1 MKKICTIIGA
11 RPQFIK
17 HAPVEVA
24 LSKNFNLFTIHTG
37 QHYDFNMSDVFF
49 SELGLQLPKYN
60 LNVGSTSHGA
70 QTAIMLNEIE
80 KILLKEKPDAV
91 LVYGDTNSTIAGAL
105 AAQKINIKVI
115 HIESGL
121 RSYNKKMPEEVNR
134 ILTDNLSDILFAPT
148 DTAVGN
154 LRKENI
160 TQNVFN
166 VGDVMFDSILLAQQK
181 ILQNFE
187 SSNKI
192 LLTIHRPYNT
202 DNIIRLTKIL
212 DLLNNLNE
220 TIIFPIH
227 PRTRNILL
235 NENVGL
241 VKYKNIEF
249 IEPVSYLELI
259 KLQLQSFCIITDSGG
274 VQKEA
279 YMLKKKCITIR
290 TETEWVETLKNN
302 WNTLIFDDL
311 NLIKSEIYNLPGK
324 YEDGLYG
331 KGDSSL
337 QISKILLNIL

>member
-17 HAPVEVA
+17 HASVEVA
-24 LSKNFNLFTIHTG
+24 LSENFNLFTIHTG
-37 QHYDFNMSDVFF
+37 QHYDFKMSDVFF
-49 SELGLQLPKYN
+49 SELGLQKPKYN
-60 LNVGSTSHGA
+60 LNVGSKSHGA
-70 QTAIMLNEIE
+70 QTAFMLNEIE
-80 KILLKEKPDAV
+80 KILLNEKPDAV

-148 DTAVGN
+148 ETAVSN
-154 LRKENI
+154 LKKENI
-160 TQNVFN
+160 INNVFN
-166 VGDVMFDSILLAQQK
+166 VGDVMFDSILIAKQK
-181 ILQNFE
+181 ISNNFE
-187 SSNKI
+187 NSNKI

-202 DNIIRLTKIL
+202 DNTVRLTKIL
-212 DLLNNLNE
+212 NLLNQLNE
-220 TIIFPIH
+220 SIVFPIH

-235 NENVGL
+235 NA
-241 VKYKNIEF
+241 NIDLNKFNNIDF

-290 TETEWVETLKNN
+290 TETEWVETLINN

-311 NLIKSEIYNLPGK
+311 SLIKSEIYNVPGK
-324 YEDGLYG
+324 YEEGLYG
-331 KGDSSL
+331 NGDSSK
-337 QISKILLNIL
+337 QINTILSNIL

>member
-24 LSKNFNLFTIHTG
+24 LSKNFDLFTIHTG

-49 SELGLQLPKYN
+49 TELGLQTPKYN
-60 LNVGSTSHGA
+60 LTVGSTSHGA
-70 QTAIMLNEIE
+70 QTAFMLNEIE
-80 KILLKEKPDAV
+80 QILLNEKPDAV

-115 HIESGL
+115 HVESGL

-148 DTAVGN
+148 ETAVNN
-154 LRKENI
+154 LKKENI
-160 TQNVFN
+160 TNNVYN
-166 VGDVMFDSILLAQQK
+166 VGDVMFDSILSAKQK
-181 ILQNFE
+181 ILNQFE
-187 SSNKI
+187 NSNKI

-202 DNIIRLTKIL
+202 DNIIRLTTIL
-212 DLLNNLNE
+212 DLLNQLNE
-220 TIIFPIH
+220 SIIFPIH
-227 PRTRNILL
+227 PRTRNILSNAKVDL
-235 NENVGL
+235 F
-241 VKYKNIEF
+241 KFMNIEF

-290 TETEWVETLKNN
+290 TETEWIETLKNN

-311 NLIKSEIYNLPGK
+311 NMIKTEIYNLPGK
-324 YEDGLYG
+324 YEEGLYG
-331 KGDSSL
+331 KGDSSI
-337 QISKILLNIL
+337 QIYKILSNIL